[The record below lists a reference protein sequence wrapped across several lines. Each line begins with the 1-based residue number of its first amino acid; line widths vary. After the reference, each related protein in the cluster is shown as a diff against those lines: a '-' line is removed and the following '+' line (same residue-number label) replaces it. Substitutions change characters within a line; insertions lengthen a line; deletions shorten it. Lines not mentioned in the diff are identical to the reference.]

1 MLKSRRA
8 LEFMD
13 VVTARVIDGSP
24 RLLSQL
30 SPTFVPH
37 RMFVSLSLALLWH
50 SSRLLNSQATQRFYS
65 KKAPSS
71 AEYRRYRY
79 TSDPC
84 ACHLPFTPRII
95 PADGTRLWR
104 SNYLSYLL
112 RGRSRTLPTQ
122 RMRVAV
128 QRTSKL
134 FLVKSASAKGWR
146 GRNGELSVREPWKSM
161 GSVLLRPGPR

>member
-1 MLKSRRA
+1 MKNPLAHMGMVKIEQKYERVVMVQNRQRAKEPPRFRVHGRCDREGDRR
-8 LEFMD
+8 
-13 VVTARVIDGSP
+13 VVRGFFLNCH
-24 RLLSQL
+24 RLL
-30 SPTFVPH
+30 FH

-65 KKAPSS
+65 KKAPGS

-84 ACHLPFTPRII
+84 GCHLPFTPRII

-112 RGRSRTLPTQ
+112 RGRSRTLPTR
-122 RMRVAV
+122 RMRAAV
-128 QRTSKL
+128 QRT
-134 FLVKSASAKGWR
+134 
-146 GRNGELSVREPWKSM
+146 
-161 GSVLLRPGPR
+161 